1 MTKKNIINSIRN
13 YNIKGY
19 SKLKKSDLINHIM
32 KPIHRPFHKLILR
45 NLNKTTIDKKKKV
58 VKIPKEHKKH
68 HTKKHIEVM
77 KKEMKKGKSFKKA
90 HDIAVKEDKKEDK
103 KKDNSLL
110 TKFKQLGDDISTA
123 RFSSTKIPNI
133 KDLKKFI
140 ERYNNLLIQ
149 YRTKIKE
156 GDNTLSSNS
165 DFITKTIP
173 SKLRIY
179 QKDMKNT
186 QEGQKEMAQDKKKK
200 QEKKKKKE
208 EKKKKNI
215 SKIFTRSKKKY

>member
-45 NLNKTTIDKKKKV
+45 NLNKTTIDKKKV

-90 HDIAVKEDKKEDK
+90 HDIAVKEDKKE
-103 KKDNSLL
+103 
-110 TKFKQLGDDISTA
+110 
-123 RFSSTKIPNI
+123 
-133 KDLKKFI
+133 
-140 ERYNNLLIQ
+140 
-149 YRTKIKE
+149 
-156 GDNTLSSNS
+156 
-165 DFITKTIP
+165 
-173 SKLRIY
+173 
-179 QKDMKNT
+179 
-186 QEGQKEMAQDKKKK
+186 
-200 QEKKKKKE
+200 
-208 EKKKKNI
+208 KKKKNI
-215 SKIFTRSKKKY
+215 SKLFTRSKKKY